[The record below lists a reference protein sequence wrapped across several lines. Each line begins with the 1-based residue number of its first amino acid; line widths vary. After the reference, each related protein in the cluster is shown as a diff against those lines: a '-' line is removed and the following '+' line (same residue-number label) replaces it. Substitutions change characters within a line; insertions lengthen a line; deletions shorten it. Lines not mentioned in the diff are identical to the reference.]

1 MEPHSELPKGSAF
14 LPINCCVAHTPP
26 GEQPSP
32 RRRIPLVLVDA
43 DRVAELE
50 KYNWRTAHSRD
61 LQVAARV
68 FRHERKPHY
77 VDPHSGKAFTLRI
90 SLAEQVWGILEA
102 AEGGVGFMNGDPLD
116 LRAANIFPV
125 AELTV
130 RGFTELPMAAPGSSF
145 CRLYQYTDALR
156 AYSVRAKELVA
167 RFPKGRA
174 TSMSL
179 EQVQTMLNEL
189 ADPQNAH
196 LFKGQTM
203 QGFIDQTL
211 GQMVGA
217 RPNRV
222 TLWRILRGEQQRVE
236 GFDYS
241 KIEKIFPL
249 ERTKGKRL
257 ARLAF
262 ALGSGPAEKPV
273 VNITV

>member
-1 MEPHSELPKGSAF
+1 MEPHSFLPEGSAF
-14 LPINCCVAHTPP
+14 LPINCCVAHTPL

-32 RRRIPLVLVDA
+32 RSRFPLVLVDA
-43 DRVAELE
+43 DRVAELK
-50 KYNWRTAHSRD
+50 KYNWRTSPSRD

-68 FRHERKPHY
+68 FRYERKPHY
-77 VDPHSGKAFTLRI
+77 IDPQTGKPFTLRI
-90 SLAEQVWGILEA
+90 SLAEQVRGILESA
-102 AEGGVGFMNGDPLD
+102 NDTLEFLNGDQLD

-125 AELTV
+125 AELAV
-130 RGFTELPMAAPGSSF
+130 RGLTEVPVAHPGSSF
-145 CRLYQYTDALR
+145 CRLPEYRDA
-156 AYSVRAKELVA
+156 AKDYAARAKELAA

-203 QGFIDQTL
+203 QAFIDQTL
-211 GQMVGA
+211 SQMVGA
-217 RPNRV
+217 RPNRMS
-222 TLWRILRGEQQRVE
+222 LWRILRGLQQRID

-249 ERTKGKRL
+249 ERSKSKRL

-273 VNITV
+273 VNIAV